1 MVHICL
7 FGGVSAA
14 TDGGEPLA
22 VGSTKSQ
29 TVLAVLA
36 LSAGSVVPVT
46 RLVDLVWAE
55 QPPPAAQKALQW
67 HVARLRGTLGSEA
80 IVRVGAAYQL
90 AVAPDAVDVTRFQ
103 RHLAAGD
110 VGAALREW
118 TGVPLAGLTAPG
130 LTATVD
136 GLTEQWLTAVEV
148 DIERRLETDP
158 QEVIGQLT
166 ELRARYPFREGL
178 SALLMTALY
187 RVGRQADALATF
199 QRTRRDLDEE
209 LGVAPGP
216 RLRELQRLVLDHDE
230 RLRSPRPATAQGSL
244 RPTGTVTFGFVEVAG
259 SSRLWDT
266 HQHRAAAAMARLD
279 AIVRSVTESH
289 DGYLFTS
296 GAESFG
302 VAFQRAAAAAA
313 WAADLQAAVGDE
325 PWPGGVGLRVR
336 VGLHTG
342 ETDEEA
348 TGYFGTTVLLAA
360 RIAAAAH
367 GGQVLASGVTA
378 GVLERTDLRDLGTVR
393 LDDIAAAQRILQ
405 LDDGEHPPLRT
416 EDSRWGNL
424 PRRMGRLIGRDEDV
438 STVADAL
445 AQSPVLTLVGT
456 GGIGKTRLALA
467 AARVVAGHRGCGA
480 WVVEL
485 AEIAVPDDVPRAVAD
500 VLGVVEHQGRTLT
513 QSIVTVLRSRP
524 AVLVMDNCEHVI
536 AGAATLIQTVAEGCP
551 TVQVIATSREGL
563 GIRDEHR
570 YTVEPLEPAGAGAE
584 LFSERARA
592 VDRHFDPQVHRPDIE
607 EICRRLDGIPLA
619 IELAAARTSSLA
631 PSDIVA
637 RLDDPLRLLTGGHR
651 TAAERHRTL
660 RATMQWS
667 YDLLTPQEQALL
679 ERLSV
684 FAGPFDLAAAEAVAA
699 EEASAATVADLLGGL
714 VERSLLVVESGPF
727 HRRFRL
733 LETVRQF
740 AAEYLRAH
748 GHTDRVAAGHA
759 RWCTDEI
766 ARIHRLLTGPGEIEG
781 VARLGELWPN
791 LRCAVDSVCATGNWE
806 SAQALAGPIATEIA
820 LRGRHEIGDWSERIL
835 ALMPPEEVERRAF
848 WLLWAAERYTQ
859 NGDEAACVRL
869 VQQHGEPDHPLA
881 RYARAYLTKDGAA
894 LRQCLPEAASR
905 LRQQDEAYLAA
916 FLDLMSA
923 GTLLGIGCFTEVD
936 DSVSALA
943 DRYRAS
949 GPPTLLHMALQT
961 LGYSASFQGRSDAAG
976 QFFDEST
983 RVAIPDRTLSAN
995 KPIEARAAFRRGQRT
1010 QAFGILRAYIDEL
1023 LETDNVVAASVVG
1036 IEFINMVVAVGRFA
1050 EGARVLRYLEEINE
1064 FGAFAARTMVAEA
1077 VAVMAEAGHPADSRS
1092 APDLDDRQA
1101 LEYMRAVLDEL
1112 T

>member
-1 MVHICL
+1 MVHIRL

-14 TDGGEPLA
+14 TDEGEPLA
-22 VGSTKSQ
+22 VGSAKSQ

-46 RLVDLVWAE
+46 RLVDLVWDE
-55 QPPPAAQKALQW
+55 RPPPSAQKALQW
-67 HVARLRGTLGSEA
+67 HVARLRARLGAEA
-80 IVRVGAAYQL
+80 ILRVGAAYQL
-90 AVAPDAVDVTRFQ
+90 AVAPDAVDVTRFE

-136 GLTEQWLTAVEV
+136 RLTEQYLAAVEA

-158 QEVIGQLT
+158 QEVVGQLT

-199 QRTRRDLDEE
+199 QRARRDLDEE

-230 RLRSPRPATAQGSL
+230 RLRPSQP
-244 RPTGTVTFGFVEVAG
+244 
-259 SSRLWDT
+259 
-266 HQHRAAAAMARLD
+266 
-279 AIVRSVTESH
+279 
-289 DGYLFTS
+289 
-296 GAESFG
+296 
-302 VAFQRAAAAAA
+302 
-313 WAADLQAAVGDE
+313 
-325 PWPGGVGLRVR
+325 
-336 VGLHTG
+336 
-342 ETDEEA
+342 
-348 TGYFGTTVLLAA
+348 
-360 RIAAAAH
+360 
-367 GGQVLASGVTA
+367 VTA
-378 GVLERTDLRDLGTVR
+378 
-393 LDDIAAAQRILQ
+393 LDILQ
-405 LDDGEHPPLRT
+405 LDDGDHPPVRT
-416 EDSRWGNL
+416 ADGRSGNL
-424 PRRMGRLIGRDEDV
+424 PRRLGHLIGRGEDV
-438 STVADAL
+438 SAVADAL

-467 AARVVAGHRGCGA
+467 AAAVVAGHRSCGA

-485 AEIAVPDDVPRAVAD
+485 AEISTPDDVPRAVAD

-536 AGAATLIQTVAEGCP
+536 GGAATLIQTVAEACP
-551 TVQVIATSREGL
+551 SVQVIATSREGL

-570 YTVEPLEPAGAGAE
+570 YTVEPLAPAGSGAE

-592 VDRHFDPQVHRPDIE
+592 VDRHFDPTVHRPDIE

-684 FAGPFDLAAAEAVAA
+684 FAGPFDLAAAETVAA
-699 EEASAATVADLLGGL
+699 GGAGATAVADLLGGL
-714 VERSLLVVESGPF
+714 VERSLLVAESGPF

-740 AAEYLRAH
+740 AAEYLREH
-748 GHTDRVAAGHA
+748 GQADRVVADHA
-759 RWCTDEI
+759 LWCTAEI

-791 LRCAVDSVCATGNWE
+791 LRCAVDSACATGDWE
-806 SAQALAGPIATEIA
+806 SAHALVGPIATEIA
-820 LRGRHEIGDWSERIL
+820 LRGRHEIGEWSERIL
-835 ALMPPEEVERRAF
+835 ALTPPEEAGRRAL
-848 WLLWAAERYTQ
+848 WLFWAAERYTQ
-859 NGDEAACVRL
+859 NGDEAASVRL
-869 VQQHGEPDHPLA
+869 VQQHRELDHPLA
-881 RYARAYLTKDGAA
+881 RYALAYLTKDGAT
-894 LRQCLPEAASR
+894 LRQCVPEAVSW
-905 LRQQDEAYLAA
+905 LQQQDEAYLAA
-916 FLDLMSA
+916 FLELMSA
-923 GTLLGIGCFTEVD
+923 GALLGIGCFTEVD
-936 DSVSALA
+936 ESVSALA
-943 DRYRAS
+943 ERYRAS

-976 QFFDEST
+976 QYFDEST

-995 KPIEARAAFRRGQRT
+995 KPIEARAAFRRGQQK

-1023 LETDNVVAASVVG
+1023 LETDDVVAAGVVA
-1036 IEFINMVVAVGRFA
+1036 IEFITMVTGVGRFA
-1050 EGARVLRYLEEINE
+1050 DGARMLGYLQETE
-1064 FGAFAARTMVAEA
+1064 FGALAARTMLAEA
-1077 VAVMAEAGHPADSRS
+1077 VAVMAEIGHPTGSAA

-1101 LEYMRAVLDEL
+1101 LEFMGTVLDEL
-1112 T
+1112 A

>member
-1 MVHICL
+1 VVHIRL
-7 FGGVSAA
+7 FGGVNAA
-14 TDGGEPLA
+14 TDDGEPLA

-46 RLVDLVWAE
+46 RLVDLVWDE
-55 QPPPAAQKALQW
+55 QPPPSAQKALQW
-67 HVARLRGTLGSEA
+67 HVARLRRSLGAEA
-80 IVRVGAAYQL
+80 ILRVGAAYQL
-90 AVAPDAVDVTRFQ
+90 AVAPDSVDVTRFE

-130 LTATVD
+130 LAATVD
-136 GLTEQWLTAVEV
+136 RLTEQYLTAVEV

-230 RLRSPRPATAQGSL
+230 RLRSPRP
-244 RPTGTVTFGFVEVAG
+244 
-259 SSRLWDT
+259 
-266 HQHRAAAAMARLD
+266 
-279 AIVRSVTESH
+279 
-289 DGYLFTS
+289 
-296 GAESFG
+296 
-302 VAFQRAAAAAA
+302 
-313 WAADLQAAVGDE
+313 
-325 PWPGGVGLRVR
+325 
-336 VGLHTG
+336 
-342 ETDEEA
+342 
-348 TGYFGTTVLLAA
+348 
-360 RIAAAAH
+360 
-367 GGQVLASGVTA
+367 VTA
-378 GVLERTDLRDLGTVR
+378 PG
-393 LDDIAAAQRILQ
+393 ILL
-405 LDDGEHPPLRT
+405 LDDGERPLPRT

-424 PRRMGRLIGRDEDV
+424 PRRMGRLFGRDDDV

-467 AARVVAGHRGCGA
+467 AAGVVAGHRGCGA

-485 AEIAVPDDVPRAVAD
+485 AEISTPDDVPRAVAD
-500 VLGVVEHQGRTLT
+500 VLGVVEHQGRTVT

-536 AGAATLIQTVAEGCP
+536 AGAATLIQTVAEACP
-551 TVQVIATSREGL
+551 TVQVIATSREAL

-570 YTVEPLEPAGAGAE
+570 YTVEPLAPGGAGAE

-592 VDRHFDPQVHRPDIE
+592 MDRHFDPQVHGPDIE

-619 IELAAARTSSLA
+619 IELAAARTSSLE

-651 TAAERHRTL
+651 TAADRHRTL

-667 YDLLTPQEQALL
+667 YDLLTPQERALL

-684 FAGPFDLAAAEAVAA
+684 FAGPFDLAAAETVAA
-699 EEASAATVADLLGGL
+699 GGDGPIAVADLLGGL
-714 VERSLLVVESGPF
+714 VERSLLVAESGPF
-727 HRRFRL
+727 RRFRL

-748 GHTDRVAAGHA
+748 GQADRVVADHTL
-759 RWCTDEI
+759 WCTAEI
-766 ARIHRLLTGPGEIEG
+766 ARVHRLLTGPGEIEG
-781 VARLGELWPN
+781 VIRLGELWPN
-791 LRCAVDSVCATGNWE
+791 LRCAVDSACATGNWE
-806 SAQALAGPIATEIA
+806 SAQALVGPIATEIA
-820 LRGRHEIGDWSERIL
+820 LRGRHEIGEWSERIL
-835 ALMPPEEVERRAF
+835 ALTPPEEAGRRAL
-848 WLLWAAERYTQ
+848 WLFWAAERYTQ
-859 NGDEAACVRL
+859 NGDEAASVRL
-869 VQQHGEPDHPLA
+869 VQQYRELDHPLA
-881 RYARAYLTKDGAA
+881 RYALAYLTKDGAT
-894 LRQCLPEAASR
+894 LRQCVPEAVSW
-905 LRQQDEAYLAA
+905 LQQQDEAYLAA
-916 FLDLMSA
+916 FLELMSA
-923 GTLLGIGCFTEVD
+923 GALLGIGCFTEVD
-936 DSVSALA
+936 ESVSALA
-943 DRYRAS
+943 ERYRAS

-976 QFFDEST
+976 QYFDEST

-995 KPIEARAAFRRGQRT
+995 KPIEARSAFRRGQQT
-1010 QAFGILRAYIDEL
+1010 LAFGILRAYIDAL
-1023 LETDNVVAASVVG
+1023 LEADDVVAASVVA
-1036 IEFINMVVAVGRFA
+1036 IEFITMVTGVGRFA
-1050 EGARVLRYLEEINE
+1050 EGARMLRYLQKTE
-1064 FGAFAARTMVAEA
+1064 FGALAARTVVAEA
-1077 VAVMAEAGHPADSRS
+1077 VAVMAEAGHQTGSPS
-1092 APDLDDRQA
+1092 APDFDDRQA
-1101 LEYMRAVLDEL
+1101 LEFMGAVLDEL